1 MMGNYLTSTETFF
14 FYVLVGIASLFLMEC
29 AREKRSVVNI
39 EYQVN
44 TAFSLKISNIYIFLS
59 FLVLFLVL
67 ATRDHVG
74 TDYQQY
80 VTTYGNISINSLNT
94 GDVEWL
100 KQSIAFWWICKALSF
115 FTSNYYYMFAVIG
128 FITLFYFYKAI
139 ISVSCNWTYSLF
151 LFLVFC
157 LYYQS
162 FNQVRQVAAIAIIA
176 YSYKFL
182 KKENFKLFVTTII
195 VASLFHLSALV
206 FMMAWFIRKIKINF
220 KNIFIY
226 MIVGVIFFLFFDKL
240 VNLFN
245 FISYIRTYSSSETY
259 SMEYGMSTILNF
271 IVRLLMYLGCLMF
284 AKKTVAR
291 EKYTV
296 ALYNI
301 VAICTVLQIGAIS
314 FNIFGRITTYFYI
327 AYIFLIPEVLKT
339 IKELFSERD
348 GILIYIGSSL
358 LFCIY
363 NVVYYFS
370 SAGAVAAGYSMYAS
384 ILFK

>member
-1 MMGNYLTSTETFF
+1 MVGNYLTSTETFF

-94 GDVEWL
+94 GDIEWL

-206 FMMAWFIRKIKINF
+206 FMMAWFIRK
-220 KNIFIY
+220 
-226 MIVGVIFFLFFDKL
+226 G
-240 VNLFN
+240 
-245 FISYIRTYSSSETY
+245 
-259 SMEYGMSTILNF
+259 
-271 IVRLLMYLGCLMF
+271 RL
-284 AKKTVAR
+284 
-291 EKYTV
+291 
-296 ALYNI
+296 
-301 VAICTVLQIGAIS
+301 Q
-314 FNIFGRITTYFYI
+314 
-327 AYIFLIPEVLKT
+327 
-339 IKELFSERD
+339 
-348 GILIYIGSSL
+348 
-358 LFCIY
+358 
-363 NVVYYFS
+363 
-370 SAGAVAAGYSMYAS
+370 
-384 ILFK
+384 